1 MKKSQQRLI
10 TLLGLFILTSCASKP
25 KLYPN
30 SHLKTVGK
38 EKANKDIDQCISD
51 ADEYLE
57 SDEGKRIVKSAGKG
71 AAFGAA
77 VGAAFGLF
85 TGNVGEGLKRG
96 AVVGGVSGGAGE
108 ALSPDELKRR
118 YVTMCLT
125 KQGYEVLGWD

>member
-1 MKKSQQRLI
+1 MKPI
-10 TLLGLFILTSCASKP
+10 VLLGLFLLTACASKP

-30 SHLKTVGK
+30 THLKTVGK
-38 EKANKDIDQCISD
+38 EKAQKDIDKCISE

-57 SDEGKRIVKSAGKG
+57 SAEGKRIAKSAGKG
-71 AAFGAA
+71 AVFGAA

-85 TGNVGEGLKRG
+85 TGDIGEGLKQG

-108 ALSPDELKRR
+108 ALSPDQIKRR
-118 YVTMCLT
+118 YVNTCLA

>member
-10 TLLGLFILTSCASKP
+10 TLLCLFILTSCASKP

-30 SHLKTVGK
+30 SHLKAVGK

-85 TGNVGEGLKRG
+85 TGNVGEGLTRG

-125 KQGYEVLGWD
+125 KQGYEVLGWN